1 MTTGGITQ
9 MEHMP
14 TQTPPTGPE
23 LDQALTR
30 AIRQL
35 ISEAM
40 DAGEGAGASDGV
52 AA

>member
-1 MTTGGITQ
+1 

-14 TQTPPTGPE
+14 TQTPATDPE
-23 LDQALTR
+23 LDQALSR

-35 ISEAM
+35 ISEAIV
-40 DAGEGAGASDGV
+40 AVEGTDSSDGV

>member
-1 MTTGGITQ
+1 

-14 TQTPPTGPE
+14 TQTTATDPE

-35 ISEAM
+35 ISEAI

>member
-1 MTTGGITQ
+1 

-14 TQTPPTGPE
+14 TQTRTTDPE

-35 ISEAM
+35 ISEAI
-40 DAGEGAGASDGV
+40 DAGEGVSAADGV

>member
-1 MTTGGITQ
+1 

-14 TQTPPTGPE
+14 TQTRVTDPE

-35 ISEAM
+35 IAEAI
-40 DAGEGAGASDGV
+40 DAGEGANAADGV

>member
-1 MTTGGITQ
+1 

-14 TQTPPTGPE
+14 TQTTATEPE

-40 DAGEGAGASDGV
+40 DAGQAAGSSDGV

>member
-1 MTTGGITQ
+1 

-14 TQTPPTGPE
+14 TQTPASNRE
-23 LDQALTR
+23 LDRALTR

-35 ISEAM
+35 ISEAVE
-40 DAGEGAGASDGV
+40 AGESADAADASDGV

>member
-1 MTTGGITQ
+1 

-14 TQTPPTGPE
+14 TQSRTTEPE
-23 LDQALTR
+23 LDEALTR

-35 ISEAM
+35 ISEAIEAGSTA
-40 DAGEGAGASDGV
+40 DSAGEGVV

>member
-1 MTTGGITQ
+1 

-14 TQTPPTGPE
+14 TQTPATDPE
-23 LDQALTR
+23 LDRALTR

-35 ISEAM
+35 ICEAIE
-40 DAGEGAGASDGV
+40 AGGADPADGV